1 MWRVPTVALALASP
15 LAACQ
20 FDAPVDQQPIDA
32 RLFDAAPAC
41 VADTI
46 VCDDAQGV
54 YTECDATGAIVRQ
67 MTCPLGCAPDVEK
80 CLDIDPHNGLAMYL
94 DMVEDPPDVVLSGP
108 ATFDT
113 VRGLLIDGGLDVAV
127 PSFLTPRGPGVNEP
141 PIRVYVVNSLTV
153 NGPLTSPPNDL
164 RQYPIAIVSRG
175 DILIRGPIDVSAQRD
190 LAGPGGWPGTD
201 IQHSQVTECIGR
213 PIFGGLPNPG
223 AGGGGGAVPGGA
235 GGHVNMLAGGAPGTV
250 LIGTTP
256 LAGGCAGGGTFAIG
270 KFFGGGGGG
279 GLHLAS
285 RTLVWFEG
293 NGAIDASGGG
303 GVPAGL
309 NRGGTGGG
317 AGGNILIEA
326 PQVVLTGTAVV
337 LSTKGGGGGG
347 ASSTSVLGGPGED
360 GGTSAAPA
368 RGGTSPQGTIG
379 GFGGMTA
386 PPAAGADAAGGS
398 DNGGGGGGAA
408 GSIWLHNRSGL
419 TLPQDGAAIRGVR
432 TDGVLRLRR
441 VP

>member
-94 DMVEDPPDVVLSGP
+94 DMVPDPPDVVLSGP

-127 PSFLTPRGPGVNEP
+127 PSFLTPRGLGANEP

-153 NGPLTSPPNDL
+153 NGPLSSPPNDL

-190 LAGPGGWPGTD
+190 LAGPGGWPGSERRWWRTGRLESRRHRRRRWR
-201 IQHSQVTECIGR
+201 QHPSRGAANRADRYRSRPLNQGWRRRGR
-213 PIFGGLPNPG
+213 QFDLRPGRARGRRRHQRSTGARRHQPSGHHRGL
-223 AGGGGGAVPGGA
+223 
-235 GGHVNMLAGGAPGTV
+235 
-250 LIGTTP
+250 
-256 LAGGCAGGGTFAIG
+256 
-270 KFFGGGGGG
+270 
-279 GLHLAS
+279 
-285 RTLVWFEG
+285 
-293 NGAIDASGGG
+293 
-303 GVPAGL
+303 
-309 NRGGTGGG
+309 RGRDGPTGTGRRRGRG
-317 AGGNILIEA
+317 LRQRGRWWRRGRIDLATQPQRPHPA
-326 PQVVLTGTAVV
+326 PRRRRHPRRTNRR
-337 LSTKGGGGGG
+337 SP
-347 ASSTSVLGGPGED
+347 ASSQSPLTSKPQPPRP
-360 GGTSAAPA
+360 PA
-368 RGGTSPQGTIG
+368 RTPRRPSADVHPSVPHRSARGRRSRWCD
-379 GFGGMTA
+379 
-386 PPAAGADAAGGS
+386 PPACRAARTPTGCRRRCS
-398 DNGGGGGGAA
+398 AT
-408 GSIWLHNRSGL
+408 NR
-419 TLPQDGAAIRGVR
+419 
-432 TDGVLRLRR
+432 
-441 VP
+441 